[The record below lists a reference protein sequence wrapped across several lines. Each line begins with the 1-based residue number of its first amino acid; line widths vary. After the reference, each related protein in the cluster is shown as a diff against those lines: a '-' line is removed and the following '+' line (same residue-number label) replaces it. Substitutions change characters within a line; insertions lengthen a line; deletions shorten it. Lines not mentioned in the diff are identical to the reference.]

1 MGEFCI
7 FQTQKLVANQEA
19 QSAFWDGAVQSRT
32 FCCWFLLGSKVWG
45 RRDSLITEG
54 YWLFQVKCPRI
65 YRKVYFLVQIVHQA
79 KSKFLPSNPRI
90 FLVVKCA
97 HSPQLPG
104 GLPQRISLAGDVH
117 VWAWCK
123 PFSLTH

>member
-1 MGEFCI
+1 MYFSNSKASG
-7 FQTQKLVANQEA
+7 NQEA

-54 YWLFQVKCPRI
+54 YWLFQVKCPRV
-65 YRKVYFLVQIVHQA
+65 YRKVYFLVHIVHQA
-79 KSKFLPSNPRI
+79 KPKCLPSNPRI
-90 FLVVKCA
+90 FLAVKCA
-97 HSPQLPG
+97 LILHSYQGVPTG
-104 GLPQRISLAGDVH
+104 RISLAGDVH
-117 VWAWCK
+117 VWACVCF